1 MSQNEGFG
9 WFVGVAEAT
18 LPYLSGIDL
27 DEFYLNP
34 RSCARAIRVGRKRVR
49 ELFGDEIAL
58 PAVSCPP
65 LSYGH
70 VACLGGKVVFLHDS
84 EPYVRTAYQNLDDA
98 IEALRRARSFED
110 NDLFR
115 HYLRIHEYLKQEF
128 PQDDVKFTGFSWEG
142 PVTSAVLLRGKDF
155 CVDLYREPGKA
166 KAFLELL
173 TDSITSF
180 VRLQRRMNMEPEIN
194 PDSTDLADDFSSLIH
209 PKMWEEFVIP
219 YWNQYY
225 AGLTSGRR
233 NLHCE
238 NLSPEHLKYLKM
250 ARVSHYDPSVSRKLS
265 PRTIR
270 KETDIAFTWRLPSFE
285 LLFMSRAEIRD
296 WVMRARKEGATHV
309 HMYIE
314 RAICDGGN
322 PAKVITFIETAK
334 ELAAQSGKSVDCY
347 NRELNYSGEG

>member
-1 MSQNEGFG
+1 MSQNESFG
-9 WFVGVAEAT
+9 WLVGVTDAT

-49 ELFGDEIAL
+49 ELFGEEITL

-70 VACLGGKVVFLHDS
+70 VSCLLGEVVFPHDS
-84 EPYVRTAYQNLDDA
+84 EPYVRAAYRTLDDA
-98 IEALRRARSFED
+98 IGALRNAKSFED
-110 NDLFR
+110 NDLFK
-115 HYLRIHEYLKQEF
+115 HYLEIHEYLKQEF
-128 PQDDVKFTGFSWEG
+128 PQDDVKFAGFGWEG

-180 VRLQRRMNMEPEIN
+180 VRLQKRLNTELEIS
-194 PDSTDLADDFSSLIH
+194 PDSMNLADDFSSLIH

-233 NLHCE
+233 TLHCE

-250 ARVSHYDPSVSRKLS
+250 AGVSYYDPSVSGKLS
-265 PRTIR
+265 PGIIR
-270 KETDIAFTWRLPSFE
+270 EKTDIAFTWRLPSFE
-285 LLFMSRAEIRD
+285 LLFMSRAEVRD
-296 WVMRARKEGATHV
+296 WVTRASKDGATHV

-314 RAICDGGN
+314 RVTCGGDN
-322 PAKVITFIETAK
+322 PAKVITFIDTAK
-334 ELAAQSGKSVDCY
+334 ELAAQSGKSG
-347 NRELNYSGEG
+347 RE